1 MQRAAL
7 HPDPPADPVARLE
20 HGTAARA
27 PSSRAATSPARPAPI
42 TMTSAMR
49 AVSPKPLRSLTMTAP
64 DQAIATV
71 VRRMEAI
78 AVGLPAADGVARFN
92 DLYLAVTRAVLAEAH
107 AGDFE
112 HPELLARL
120 DVVFAG
126 LYFAAIDDEDAPARR
141 PAHAWR
147 PLFAGRASRRVAPM
161 QFALAGMNAHINHD
175 LALALVAVLGEFGVR
190 PDRGTPHHR
199 DYLRVNALLARVE
212 AQVKRRFY
220 DELTDEALGRVDD
233 VIAIW
238 SVARARDAAWS
249 HAGTLWV
256 LRHEPGLHDPFV
268 DSLDRLVGLASRGL
282 LLPTL

>member
-1 MQRAAL
+1 MA
-7 HPDPPADPVARLE
+7 
-20 HGTAARA
+20 
-27 PSSRAATSPARPAPI
+27 
-42 TMTSAMR
+42 
-49 AVSPKPLRSLTMTAP
+49 AP
-64 DQAIATV
+64 DLAITAV

-78 AVGLPAADGVARFN
+78 AAGLPAADGVARFN

-126 LYFAAIDDEDAPARR
+126 LYFAAIDDEDAASRR
-141 PAHAWR
+141 PVHAWR
-147 PLFAGRASRRVAPM
+147 PLFAARASRRVAPM

-175 LALALVAVLGEFGVR
+175 LALALVAVLTEFGVG

-233 VIAIW
+233 VVAIW
-238 SVARARDAAWS
+238 SVARARDAAWN
-249 HAGTLWV
+249 HAGTLWL
-256 LRHEPGLHDPFV
+256 LRDAPGLRDPFL
-268 DSLDRLVGLASRGL
+268 DSLSRLVGLASRGL